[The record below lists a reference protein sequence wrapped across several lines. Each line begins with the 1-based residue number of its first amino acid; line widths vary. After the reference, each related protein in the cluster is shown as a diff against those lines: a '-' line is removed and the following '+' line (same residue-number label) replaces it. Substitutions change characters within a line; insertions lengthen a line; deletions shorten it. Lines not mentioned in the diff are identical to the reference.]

1 MIAVDLSENG
11 ARVIALVGA
20 REHILKSRI
29 FGRLCTGLRHFR
41 RVSPSRRAS
50 YIRFFERRYMK
61 LKEVL
66 ALAKVTLSVDSAE
79 RILSFYRPAVIIVDD
94 KLFRRL
100 GHGTKIRESAPKP
113 RYMDDLMAIADNL
126 ANYLRILQSKNTKKF
141 QQVTQRIT
149 K

>member
-1 MIAVDLSENG
+1 
-11 ARVIALVGA
+11 
-20 REHILKSRI
+20 
-29 FGRLCTGLRHFR
+29 
-41 RVSPSRRAS
+41 
-50 YIRFFERRYMK
+50 MK

-66 ALAKVTLSVDSAE
+66 ALAKVTLSIDNAE
-79 RILSFYRPAVIIVDD
+79 RILSFYSPAVIIVDD

-126 ANYLRILQSKNTKKF
+126 ANYFRLVLRNNPRLF
-141 QQVTQRIT
+141 QKELKRFE